1 MNLNFIGV
9 YFVSDEVK
17 NQEEVHELLERKAEE
32 LRTKAQEEFD
42 DYVKS
47 LDLSWEMGIVFDP
60 KTLEEQGNDNH

>member
-1 MNLNFIGV
+1 MGLNFIGV

-17 NQEEVHELLERKAEE
+17 DKEKIQDLLEEKAEN
-32 LRTKAQEEFD
+32 LRSAAQDEFD

-47 LDLSWEMGIVFDP
+47 LGLSWEMGIVFDP

>member
-9 YFVSDEVK
+9 YFVSDEVE

-47 LDLSWEMGIVFDP
+47 LGLSWEMGIVFDP

>member
-9 YFVSDEVK
+9 YFVSDEVE

-47 LDLSWEMGIVFDP
+47 LGLSWEMGIVFDP
-60 KTLEEQGNDNH
+60 KTLEEQSNDNH